1 MKICYVLP
9 QYYKNSAENFY
20 HIVNF
25 LNKLGEKVELYV
37 IVERSDTEVVI
48 DSAKQI
54 FLLKPQ
60 THLFNISR
68 FFQLIKIYFLLYRK
82 GINLFFIR
90 ASLTGVLPMIFANR
104 LINFNRAQ
112 VVFWSCG
119 QDVVPLSFR
128 PTKKNLK
135 RLLSK
140 FLSKVVF
147 KGINHLAT
155 GPEIMSDYYHNHYG
169 IGQSKIITLYNDIS
183 PERFYPI
190 KKPKEKSQLKQ
201 ELLGADKK
209 VMLFVHTF
217 NRCRGAD
224 LLPAIAEKIKE
235 LNMDAMVVAIGRD
248 GDYSEKLNAE
258 TVSKGLTG
266 YLLNLGE
273 VANRKIEKYYQLADL
288 FLMPS
293 RGEGF
298 PRVLLE
304 SMACGCPPL
313 SFNVGGVNNILP
325 EDTLDDLVIS
335 SIEDSKFIDRSLE
348 IIDNKKLL
356 SQLSNSVLE
365 KVKIY
370 ETQNIVDMYVEQ
382 LDRINK

>member
-60 THLFNISR
+60 THFFNISR
-68 FFQLIKIYFLLYRK
+68 FFQLIKLYFLLYRK

-147 KGINHLAT
+147 KGINYLAT

-169 IGQSKIITLYNDIS
+169 IGKSKIITLYNDIS
-183 PERFYPI
+183 LERFYPI

-201 ELLGADKK
+201 ELLGVDKK

-217 NRCRGAD
+217 NRCRGTD

-288 FLMPS
+288 FIMPS

-313 SFNVGGVNNILP
+313 SFDVGGVKNILP

-365 KVKIY
+365 KVKTY